1 MIIPLA
7 YTVFLDVKKKS
18 HGIRP
23 NIVMVTER
31 KGNHS
36 ESVSNKQEQLAFS
49 KQPSIEVDICY
60 SFVVSR
66 FEEQEDN
73 WKQYRV
79 LGTY

>member
-1 MIIPLA
+1 MIIPLV
-7 YTVFLDVKKKS
+7 YTVFLDAKKP
-18 HGIRP
+18 HGISP

-36 ESVSNKQEQLAFS
+36 KRVSNKQEQLAFS
-49 KQPSIEVDICY
+49 RQPSTEVDICY

-66 FEEQEDN
+66 FEEKQDN
-73 WKQYRV
+73 WKQYSV

>member
-7 YTVFLDVKKKS
+7 YTVFLDVKKP

-31 KGNHS
+31 EGNYS
-36 ESVSNKQEQLAFS
+36 KTVSNKQEQLPFHQ
-49 KQPSIEVDICY
+49 QPSIERDICF
-60 SFVVSR
+60 SFVVSKL
-66 FEEQEDN
+66 EEKQDK
-73 WKQYRV
+73 WKQYSV

>member
-7 YTVFLDVKKKS
+7 YTVFLHVKKS

-36 ESVSNKQEQLAFS
+36 KRVSNKQEQLVFS
-49 KQPSIEVDICY
+49 K
-60 SFVVSR
+60 
-66 FEEQEDN
+66 
-73 WKQYRV
+73 
-79 LGTY
+79 